1 MQIVNGKKVSNR
13 TGKPTGRPTKE
24 LPDNWDEVIEKW
36 HEGEITAVEAMHSL
50 EMKKTTIYRNLKN
63 YGRCISRE

>member
-1 MQIVNGKKVSNR
+1 MVKKVSNR

-36 HEGEITAVEAMHSL
+36 REGEIIAV
-50 EMKKTTIYRNLKN
+50 
-63 YGRCISRE
+63 